1 MRALLVKPRE
11 LAVEIEIPNT
21 LKALQEAVG
30 GYIEVVEA
38 AGCALIVDE
47 EGLIKGKEHNLSF
60 EQHHMQFN
68 LHGNII
74 ICGIAGE
81 EFCDLSE
88 LQLEHWDSWILTE
101 RAVSGDLD
109 EI

>member
-47 EGLIKGKEHNLSF
+47 EGLLKGLPLNLSF
-60 EQHHMQFN
+60 EQKFQQYN
-68 LHGNII
+68 LFGNIV
-74 ICGIAGE
+74 ICGIDGE
-81 EFCDLSE
+81 EFCDLTDFEVEQWESLINFGE
-88 LQLEHWDSWILTE
+88 G
-101 RAVSGDLD
+101 RG
-109 EI
+109 

>member
-1 MRALLVKPRE
+1 MRALLVRPRE

-47 EGLIKGKEHNLSF
+47 EGLLKGLEHNLSF
-60 EQHHMQFN
+60 EQKFQQYHMF
-68 LHGNII
+68 GNIL
-74 ICGIAGE
+74 ICGIDGE
-81 EFCDLSE
+81 KFCDLTDFEVEQWESLINFGE
-88 LQLEHWDSWILTE
+88 G
-101 RAVSGDLD
+101 RG
-109 EI
+109 